1 MQNQLWLPQDRK
13 NLSSE
18 TLKKAKDVLDIIP
31 QLSLYVQKIIEMAKD
46 ENVDSNKL
54 SEVASSDPV
63 LASKILMMVNSTYYG
78 LSHKTDNL
86 RLAIVLLGFD
96 EVRNIAVQCGVMQT
110 MGKIGGDGAYDTKQL
125 WRHSYL
131 VSVCAEMLLKNDDP
145 KHKGVL
151 MTMGILHDIGK
162 FALNNISLMS
172 AKKTNKPVAMINKS
186 ADTRLLESEEK
197 IFGLNHA
204 IIGCMLAEKWNL
216 SGRIRD
222 VIEYHHFPSFFGVN
236 DINSEYIEDIST
248 ICLADFIVN
257 RIMEGQEGLREP
269 HQYFFDVL
277 GLEPPI
283 DNLITEETKSKLT
296 AASENID
303 NLV

>member
-1 MQNQLWLPQDRK
+1 MQDKLWLPQDRK
-13 NLSSE
+13 SLSAE
-18 TLKKAKDVLDIIP
+18 TLRKANDILDRIP
-31 QLSLYVQKIIEMAKD
+31 QLSLYVQKIIEMARD
-46 ENVDSNKL
+46 EKVDSVRL

-110 MGKIGGDGAYDTKQL
+110 MGNIGDGGAYDTKKL
-125 WRHSYL
+125 WKHSYL
-131 VSVCAEMLLKNDDP
+131 VSVCAEMLLKSDDP
-145 KHKGVL
+145 QKKGVL

-162 FALNNISLMS
+162 FALNNVALMS
-172 AKKTNKPVAMINKS
+172 AQKS
-186 ADTRLLESEEK
+186 DNPSARVDAGDTRLLEQEEHV
-197 IFGLNHA
+197 FGLNHA
-204 IIGCMLAEKWNL
+204 IVGCMLADKWNL
-216 SGRIRD
+216 SARIRD

-236 DINSEYIEDIST
+236 DINSEYIEDISS

-257 RIMEGQEGLREP
+257 RIAGRQEDLCEP
-269 HQYFFDVL
+269 HPYFFEIL
-277 GLEPPI
+277 NLESPV
-283 DNLITEETKSKLT
+283 DNLITEDMKSKLS